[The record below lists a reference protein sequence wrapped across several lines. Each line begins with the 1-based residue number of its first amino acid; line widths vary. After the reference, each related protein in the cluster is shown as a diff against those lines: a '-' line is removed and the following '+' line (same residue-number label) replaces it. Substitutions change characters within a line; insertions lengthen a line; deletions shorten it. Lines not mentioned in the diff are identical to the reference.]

1 MRSCTVNRSSSALA
15 QGRGAPRVEEE
26 LAVIPRC
33 LLTLDAV
40 YVIHRIECV
49 CVRLR
54 RYSCTSDTD
63 SDPDWSVEGEQG
75 PDAASRV

>member
-33 LLTLDAV
+33 VLTLDAV
-40 YVIHRIECV
+40 YVIHRIVCV
-49 CVRLR
+49 C
-54 RYSCTSDTD
+54 TF
-63 SDPDWSVEGEQG
+63 
-75 PDAASRV
+75 AALQLYE